1 MEWRSNKSESGAT
14 NQPKTFKPKFSNT
27 KFESRFNNEKV
38 NEEKPNFRNNKFDD
52 KFKNDEK
59 NEQWNTQTNFKN
71 KRVNDNFSSN
81 KGDRFKNDEKNEQW
95 NTQTNF
101 KNKRVNDNF
110 SSNKGERFQ
119 SKDRFNRNK
128 DRRQRSPNLNF
139 KTHEEVDK
147 YLNSGKYIP
156 ANKKSQLESLRAKLK
171 AEYDKNHPDI
181 SNETM
186 FPSLSQ
192 TFVQVEQPKTC
203 WGKKL
208 PSEIYDTSVKFI
220 KHKKIS
226 PPKQSQKVNSD
237 LSEDHDYD
245 SFDDDDDYYNDY
257 DDDEYYNEG
266 Y

>member
-38 NEEKPNFRNNKFDD
+38 NEEKPNFRNNKFD
-52 KFKNDEK
+52 
-59 NEQWNTQTNFKN
+59 
-71 KRVNDNFSSN
+71 
-81 KGDRFKNDEKNEQW
+81 DRFKNDEKNEQW

-181 SNETM
+181 NNESM

-257 DDDEYYNEG
+257 DDDDEYYNEG